1 MANMTVKKPRI
12 AAITTCVPPAKFDTL
27 KDSKDFTPEEIKRF
41 VQMVGVKTRYL
52 ADDTIC
58 CSDLCVAAAEDVL
71 KKLKWERESVDA
83 LIFITHTLDYVLPAT
98 ACVIQSRLGL
108 SDRCAS
114 FDVGLGCSGYCYGL
128 WLSTMMLDQ
137 GRFRRILLLVGE
149 TPSRMCYKSDRS
161 VALLFGDAGSATA
174 LEAEEPEETGKWHF
188 ALHSDG
194 SRFTDFVVEAGGLRN
209 RFDEDKKKY
218 FIKMDG
224 ANIFQFSLERVPPL
238 VKETM
243 EISGATFED
252 VDYFIFH
259 QANEFIIKHLVK
271 KLKAPIEKVP
281 ITINAFGN
289 VGGCSIPL
297 TITQGGL
304 KRPSD
309 RALKLML
316 LGYGVGLSWASA
328 LIDLRSDAVLDH
340 LIYNPPAARENNA

>member
-1 MANMTVKKPRI
+1 MANMTVRKAKI

-27 KDSKDFTPEEIKRF
+27 KDSKDFTPEEIQRF
-41 VQMVGVKTRYL
+41 IQMVGVKTRHL
-52 ADDTIC
+52 ADDSIC
-58 CSDLCVAAAEDVL
+58 CSDLCVAAAENVL
-71 KKLKWERESVDA
+71 STLKWERESVDA

-98 ACVIQSRLGL
+98 ACVIQGRLGL
-108 SDRCAS
+108 SDQCAS

-128 WLSTMMLDQ
+128 WLATMMLEQ

-149 TPSRMCYKSDRS
+149 TPSRMSYKTDRS

-174 LEAEEPEETGKWHF
+174 LEAGEPDETESWHF

-194 SRFTDFVVEAGGLRN
+194 TRFTDFVVEAGGLRN
-209 RFDEDKKKY
+209 RFDDDRRKY

-243 EISGATFED
+243 DISGATFEN

-271 KLKAPIEKVP
+271 KLKAPAEKVP

-297 TITQGGL
+297 TITQGNL
-304 KRPSD
+304 KRPEG

-328 LIDLRSDAVLDH
+328 LVDLKSDTVLDH